1 MVRSDDLR
9 GMMAARGEVLCHEIA
24 EATGRPVG
32 GPGIAE
38 LVNSERPSED
48 EGDEEG
54 APDLAA

>member
-1 MVRSDDLR
+1 
-9 GMMAARGEVLCHEIA
+9 MAARGEVLCHEIA